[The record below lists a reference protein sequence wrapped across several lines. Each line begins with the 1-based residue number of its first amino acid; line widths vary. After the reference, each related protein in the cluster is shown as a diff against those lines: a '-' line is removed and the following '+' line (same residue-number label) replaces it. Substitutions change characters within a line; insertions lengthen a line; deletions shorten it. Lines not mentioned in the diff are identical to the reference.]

1 MPQGQERQTVLQDIY
16 KINPC
21 CTKTAPPLHSQV
33 LPDYGLRLHTVTNP
47 PFEPCFEDILGT
59 CFRTIDQSPEHSVKL
74 SNKPQK
80 H

>member
-1 MPQGQERQTVLQDIY
+1 MPQGQERQTVLQD
-16 KINPC
+16 K
-21 CTKTAPPLHSQV
+21 PLLHKDSSTSPFSSAATR
-33 LPDYGLRLHTVTNP
+33 LWTLRLHTVTNP

-59 CFRTIDQSPEHSVKL
+59 CFLTIDQSPEHNVKL